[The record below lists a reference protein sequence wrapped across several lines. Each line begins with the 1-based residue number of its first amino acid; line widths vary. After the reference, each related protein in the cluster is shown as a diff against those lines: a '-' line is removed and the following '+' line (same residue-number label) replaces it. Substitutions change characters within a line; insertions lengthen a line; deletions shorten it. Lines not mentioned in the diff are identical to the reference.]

1 MQDTAQTLP
10 PSAPRTRALLVDDSR
25 DVTGALARFVAMHAD
40 LECVGELDCA
50 EGLVEEVVQRRPDV
64 VVLDLT
70 MPGSCPLGTIRA
82 LAARV
87 PSCRVIAHSGYDDP
101 NTREE
106 ARRAGAWELVGKRD
120 PADLLV
126 VIRRAAQSAPSARP
140 ASALPLF

>member
-10 PSAPRTRALLVDDSR
+10 PSAPRTRVLLVDDSR

-70 MPGSCPLGTIRA
+70 MPGACPLGTIRA

-126 VIRRAAQSAPSARP
+126 VIRRAAQSAPFARP
-140 ASALPLF
+140 ASSPSIS